1 MKISSNGFKNGIIK
15 LLQNENLFY
24 KIFCTD
30 TFTYNKPTS
39 QSKWSYTIKLI
50 KILYIYII

>member
-39 QSKWSYTIKLI
+39 QSK
-50 KILYIYII
+50 